1 MKKPLAFL
9 LVLLVF
15 TTTACLGLALPFGAT
30 QTPQPQLNS
39 TDIARIVQ
47 ETLAILTPSAATPEP
62 ALETTAPVGETQ
74 AVPTPGEPAATTS
87 PAARPVSLLIT
98 YTLAG
103 DVYLWKPGGEVT
115 RLTDHGQALDVSISP
130 SGAWI
135 AYTRRV
141 DDRHVD
147 IWAVRADGQ
156 ENRQLVSAIDFVA
169 PQPDAVVVPNEMD
182 WQPGTHRLYFNTRLT
197 YTGPG
202 EPANDDLRFVDADNP
217 ADRGELLP
225 AGAGGKFLF
234 SPDGQNV
241 LLTQGSRFRMANADG
256 SGARDLFT
264 YPAIYTYSEW
274 TYYPDPVWKK
284 DGSAFRVAIPAQ
296 DPLTR
301 PDDPT
306 VVWEIPI
313 DGNSARALL
322 SVNAAPAY
330 MYRPLL
336 SPDARTV
343 LYQTRRSESDLN
355 SDLHI
360 ANVDLGGDWIIHSSN
375 QRLVNWAPDSLRLS
389 VLAGDRNEIQVGT
402 VQGVFSSWPVGIKPF
417 QLQWA
422 DAERVIVLSGSV
434 EAPELYLVAL
444 GSRSLLIA
452 QSTSPGLEY
461 DYTQ

>member
-15 TTTACLGLALPFGAT
+15 TTTACLGVALPFSAT
-30 QTPQPQLNS
+30 ETPAPQLNS

-47 ETLAILTPSAATPEP
+47 ETLAILTPAATAQP
-62 ALETTAPVGETQ
+62 AAQTPIPSGETAA
-74 AVPTPGEPAATTS
+74 AVTPGEPAATS
-87 PAARPVSLLIT
+87 NPAARPPSLLIT
-98 YTLAG
+98 YTLDG
-103 DVYLWKPGGEVT
+103 DVYLWQPGGEIT
-115 RLTDHGQALDVSISP
+115 RLTDHAQAMDVSISP

-141 DDRHVD
+141 DERHAD
-147 IWAVRADGQ
+147 IWAVRADGA
-156 ENRQLVSAIDFVA
+156 ENRQLVSAMDFVS
-169 PQPDAVVVPNEMD
+169 PQPDAVVVPNEMG

-202 EPANDDLRFVDADNP
+202 EPASNDLRFVDADNP
-217 ADRGELLP
+217 LDRGELLP

-234 SPDGQNV
+234 SPDAQQI
-241 LLTQGSRFRMANADG
+241 LITQGNRFRVANADG

-264 YPAIYTYSEW
+264 YPEIFTYSEW

-284 DGSAFRVAIPAQ
+284 DGSAVRVAIPAQ

-313 DGNSARALL
+313 NGSSARSLL
-322 SVNAAPAY
+322 SVNAGPAF

-336 SPDARTV
+336 SPDAKTI
-343 LYQTRRSESDLN
+343 LYQTQRSETDLI

-360 ANVDLGGDWIIHSSN
+360 ANIDLGGDWIIHSGN

-389 VLAGDRNEIQVGT
+389 ILAGDRNEIQVGT
-402 VQGVFSSWPVGIKPF
+402 VQGVFSGWPVGVKPF
-417 QLQWA
+417 ALEWA

-452 QSTSPGLEY
+452 QSSRPGLEF